1 LIFICQNNLENIFF
15 LIFFCFI
22 FSFVWILS
30 LSATKIGFSKP
41 YVTSFSQC
49 WVWVAK
55 KSMKTDLHSIIID
68 RKFNSRFKLLIEK
81 LSANFWSLSF
91 IIMQKEFDLTQSF
104 YLSLSFVK
112 WSVIWSISPTCL
124 RADFTSP
131 DPKSAKNSQVNSV
144 FCAFEIYMCKSC
156 S

>member
-1 LIFICQNNLENIFF
+1 
-15 LIFFCFI
+15 
-22 FSFVWILS
+22 
-30 LSATKIGFSKP
+30 
-41 YVTSFSQC
+41 
-49 WVWVAK
+49 
-55 KSMKTDLHSIIID
+55 MKTDLHSIIID

-131 DPKSAKNSQVNSV
+131 DPKSAKNSQVISF
-144 FCAFEIYMCKSC
+144 FCIFGILVRKSRLLNVDEIDTCDPFHQHFACIFFCTKVLCAAFL
-156 S
+156 